1 MIAKEL
7 IAEVSKTR
15 GPILV
20 EVSNFNDTFWV
31 QAVKRDLMFMLAKF
45 EDEDETGFELIV
57 GLESGNAYFSKDF
70 KIS

>member
-1 MIAKEL
+1 MIAKDL
-7 IAEVSKTR
+7 IAEVRKTKR
-15 GPILV
+15 PILV

-57 GLESGNAYFSKDF
+57 LESGNAYFSKDF
-70 KIS
+70 KVS